1 MNRKLFHE
9 WRLPVTIDELIATLS
24 CFNTENCMIGECSK
38 CSSTKF
44 INDNFN
50 TRSTPDSDSPS
61 PGDVTDVEGGDENV
75 AENFT

>member
-1 MNRKLFHE
+1 
-9 WRLPVTIDELIATLS
+9 
-24 CFNTENCMIGECSK
+24 MIGECSK